1 MWLLV
6 FILASAA
13 ALSALWLLVA
23 VGVHLAQRARG
34 RASGW
39 IAGSI
44 RRPAIMTIACSACAA
59 GIHLGM
65 TRADGFPRQM
75 PAALLTLDVASP
87 WYGRIAL
94 RTLADRAA
102 QHTLPMDTASGIT
115 DALLDADWWL
125 DETHRRLFDNSRQS
139 ERWFTIQM
147 EQARLSDEQLAR
159 WLNLVPP
166 PMFLAN
172 ADTRQSPSSI
182 SITAVFG
189 REWQRIDNVPYRV
202 NRLEITE
209 IRVNG
214 ESQEFTLEEAADSQS
229 DIGWYATRVEFH
241 VLGLHAPPDSSP
253 RCEIEVIY
261 RVDLEPSSYRN
272 IGPLRWTT
280 TLVVN

>member
-6 FILASAA
+6 VILASAA
-13 ALSALWLLVA
+13 ALSALWLVLAVA
-23 VGVHLAQRARG
+23 VHIARRARG
-34 RASGW
+34 RASGG
-39 IAGSI
+39 ITGSI
-44 RRPAIMTIACSACAA
+44 RRPVVMTVACSACAA
-59 GIHLGM
+59 AIHFGM
-65 TRADGFPRQM
+65 TRAEGFPRQM
-75 PAALLTLDVASP
+75 PAALLRLDVARP

-94 RTLADRAA
+94 RTLADRAE
-102 QHTLPMDTASGIT
+102 QHTLPMDTASSIT
-115 DALLDADWWL
+115 NALLDAEWWL
-125 DETHRRLFDNSRQS
+125 DETHHRLFDDSRQS
-139 ERWFTIQM
+139 ERWLTILM
-147 EQARLSDEQLAR
+147 EQGRLSDEQLAR

-182 SITAVFG
+182 SIAAIFG
-189 REWQRIDNVPYRV
+189 REWQRIDSVPYRV
-202 NRLEITE
+202 HRLEITE

-214 ESQEFTLEEAADSQS
+214 AAQEFTLEEAADSQS
-229 DIGWYATRVEFH
+229 EIGWYATRVEFH

-261 RVDLEPSSYRN
+261 RVDLEPGSYTD